1 MRTSEDMTAEV
12 TRDVLGYLCDLCA
25 SLAGMEDSAL
35 DDQRPDLAKLFEAE
49 RRAVERLMGAL

>member
-1 MRTSEDMTAEV
+1 MMTSEDMTAEV

-25 SLAGMEDSAL
+25 SLAGMEDAAL

-49 RRAVERLMGAL
+49 RHMVERLMDTL

>member
-1 MRTSEDMTAEV
+1 MMTSEDMMAEA

-35 DDQRPDLAKLFEAE
+35 DDQRPDLATLLVAE
-49 RRAVERLMGAL
+49 RRIVERLMDTL